1 MTTIPPAR
9 DWDQID
15 WPQAANGDP
24 ASWIA
29 VLPLGAT
36 EQHGHH
42 LPLGTDNFIAQAYL
56 QRVRELLPTQSPAI
70 FLPPQTIGLSVEHVA
85 FPGTLTLPSDV
96 ALKSWRAIGDS
107 VARAGV
113 KKLVMITSHGGNS
126 SAMDVTAV
134 DLRLAHD
141 MLVAT
146 TSWLRLGQPPGLF
159 DDDEWRHGIHGGAV
173 ETSIMLAFRP
183 DLVRMDKLR
192 DNQTLTRE
200 LEKKNQ
206 LLRMSRPAA
215 LAWAAQDLNAS
226 GAMGDATKASAEKG
240 KALIDFGAKQFL
252 KLIEEMAAFGRL
264 RDPKDIAY
272 K

>member
-1 MTTIPPAR
+1 MTTTPPAR
-9 DWDQID
+9 DWDEID
-15 WPQAANGDP
+15 WPQIAHGDP
-24 ASWIA
+24 AKWIA

-56 QRVRELLPTQSPAI
+56 ARVRELLPKDSPAI
-70 FLPPQTIGLSVEHVA
+70 FLPLQAVGLSVEHVA

-96 ALKSWRAIGDS
+96 ALRSWRAIGDS
-107 VARAGV
+107 IARAGV

-126 SAMDVTAV
+126 SAMDVVAV
-134 DLRLAHD
+134 DLRQAHD

-146 TSWLRLGQPPGLF
+146 TSWQRLGQPQGLF

-192 DNQTLTRE
+192 DNPTLTRE

-215 LAWAAQDLNAS
+215 LAWAAQDLNVS
-226 GAMGDATKASAEKG
+226 GAMGDAKKASAEKG
-240 KALIDFGAKQFL
+240 KALIDFGARQFL
-252 KLIEEMAAFGRL
+252 KLIAEMGEFGRL
-264 RDPKDIAY
+264 REPKDIA
-272 K
+272 